1 MKAQVVGKGGDY
13 IHMRD
18 EEKGEMYTLVI
29 VRL

>member
-18 EEKGEMYTLVI
+18 EEKEVCSLVI
-29 VRL
+29 VRF